1 VYSRG
6 MGANLARLVKRNYR
20 ELTIDPDHIVTKAA
34 KAAVALKNPTLQE
47 FDNTFTC
54 KGGGSTPPFP
64 FETADDYY
72 RWASSHNVVNDI
84 RVPYLAINADDDPIV
99 QDIPLGAV
107 ENGYVVMELTA
118 GGGHLGWF
126 QSGHWLP
133 IERWT
138 TRPVLE
144 WFKLTGDDMVH
155 GATEESNVFQDNDGF
170 LREGSRPNL
179 GCKELQDGG
188 VLDWTTGEVGI
199 LQGL

>member
-1 VYSRG
+1 
-6 MGANLARLVKRNYR
+6 MGSNLARLVKRNYK
-20 ELTIDPDHIVTKAA
+20 ELTTVPNHVVTSAA
-34 KAAVALKNPTLQE
+34 EASMKLKNPTLND

-54 KGGGSTPPFP
+54 KAGGSTPPFP

-99 QDIPLGAV
+99 QDVPLDV
-107 ENGYVVMELTA
+107 ENGYVVMELTV

-126 QSGHWLP
+126 QSGHILP

-144 WFKLTGDDMVH
+144 WFKLTGDDVVH
-155 GATEESNVFQDNDGF
+155 GANEASNIYQDNNGF
-170 LREGSRPNL
+170 FREGSRPNL

-188 VLDWTTGEVGI
+188 VLDWTTGGVGI